1 MTLDGLI
8 RWAQSGWQVAGPSA
22 PDVLARHLRLI
33 AHNRTSR
40 VQTIKS
46 APDIVKV
53 HPANQPPTNQPNYTR
68 PNGDVVI
75 PVYNNYDDTRQLL
88 DALSRDRSFEGAII
102 IVHDA
107 SPDMR
112 LTPKLRTFAASDP
125 RVRLLENEVN
135 LGFVQTCNRGIAAS
149 RADVVILNTDIDLPE
164 GAVGRILRRLQSS
177 PDIASATPFS
187 NNAYCVGLPNLVYPN
202 ALPFSAPV
210 AAIDACLRAM
220 PVASEITLPSGN
232 GFCMGISRAALNK
245 VGAFDEQFGHG
256 YGEETDFCQRAIAHG
271 LRHVLASDVYVGHKG
286 GRSFGASWENRSRE
300 GLLKVLD
307 RHPEFV
313 DRVRVYLG
321 NGEARAFTLAA
332 LLRLAQER
340 SGKPLIMV
348 CEANANVQTLPD
360 PRTPRL
366 ILARQGR
373 DAIATLV
380 LGEEHY
386 AFRFA
391 ETEVLHRALRFAGI
405 D

>member
-8 RWAQSGWQVAGPSA
+8 HWAQSGWKIAGSHSPHL
-22 PDVLARHLRLI
+22 LARHLRLI

-40 VQTIKS
+40 AKSIKS
-46 APDIVKV
+46 APCILKPDPSNWTDDT
-53 HPANQPPTNQPNYTR
+53 PAS
-68 PNGDVVI
+68 GDLVI
-75 PVYNNYDDTRQLL
+75 PVYNNHDDTRQLL
-88 DALSRDRSFEGAII
+88 DTLRRDRSFDGAII

-107 SPDMR
+107 STDGR
-112 LTPKLRTFAASDP
+112 LAPMLRAFAASDP
-125 RVRLLENEVN
+125 RVRLLENGIN

-177 PDIASATPFS
+177 PDIASVTPFS
-187 NNAYCVGLPNLVYPN
+187 NSAYCVGFPDLVYAN
-202 ALPFSAPV
+202 AHPFSAPV
-210 AAIDACLRAM
+210 AAIDACVQAM
-220 PVASEITLPSGN
+220 PAASEITLPTGN
-232 GFCMGISRAALNK
+232 GFCMGISRAALDK
-245 VGAFDEQFGHG
+245 VGAFDEQFGRG

-286 GRSFGASWENRSRE
+286 GRSFGASWENSSRE

-313 DRVRVYLG
+313 DRVRVYLE
-321 NGEARAFTLAA
+321 NGEARALTLAA

-340 SGKPLIMV
+340 SGEPLVIV
-348 CEANANVQTLPD
+348 REANANVQTRPD

-366 ILARQGR
+366 ILAQQGR
-373 DAIATLV
+373 EAIATLV
-380 LGEEHY
+380 LGEERY
-386 AFRFA
+386 VSRFA

>member
-8 RWAQSGWQVAGPSA
+8 RWAQSGWQIAGPRS
-22 PDVLARHLRLI
+22 PYLLARHLRLI

-46 APDIVKV
+46 APCILEAN
-53 HPANQPPTNQPNYTR
+53 PADR
-68 PNGDVVI
+68 PNGTPPNGDLVI

-107 SPDMR
+107 SPDVR
-112 LTPKLRTFAASDP
+112 LAPMLRAFAASDP

-149 RADVVILNTDIDLPE
+149 SADVVILNTDIDLPE

-177 PDIASATPFS
+177 PDIASVTPFS
-187 NNAYCVGLPNLVYPN
+187 NSAYCVGFPDLVYPN

-210 AAIDACLRAM
+210 AAIDACVRAM

-232 GFCMGISRAALNK
+232 GFCMGISRAALTK

-256 YGEETDFCQRAIAHG
+256 YGEETDFCQRAIAQG

-286 GRSFGASWENRSRE
+286 GQSFGASWQYRSRE

-307 RHPEFV
+307 CHPEFV
-313 DRVRVYLG
+313 DRVRVYLE
-321 NGEARAFTLAA
+321 NGKARALALAA
-332 LLRLAQER
+332 LLRLARER
-340 SGKPLIMV
+340 SGKPLIIV
-348 CEANANVQTLPD
+348 REANASVQALPD
-360 PRTPRL
+360 PETPHL
-366 ILARQGR
+366 FLARQGR
-373 DAIATLV
+373 EAIATLV
-380 LGEEHY
+380 LGDERHV
-386 AFRFA
+386 FRFA
-391 ETEVLHRALRFAGI
+391 EAEVLHRALRFAGI